1 MKYKG
6 LSNSHLETYLITLG
20 CYDLCMYITQY
31 FDRCSF
37 KHKLIFAYFYIFYN
51 QNILRCVGEDS
62 KSHLY
67 NELFSVKNVLYCAK
81 HFITVSELFVCFGL
95 VILK

>member
-20 CYDLCMYITQY
+20 CYDLCIYITLY

-37 KHKLIFAYFYIFYN
+37 KNKLIFAYYYIFYN
-51 QNILRCVGEDS
+51 QIYLDV
-62 KSHLY
+62 
-67 NELFSVKNVLYCAK
+67 
-81 HFITVSELFVCFGL
+81 
-95 VILK
+95 